1 MIWTQGKPTASGL
14 YQYRPPHAGL
24 VVFYRVEEGPSSELV
39 VTHDDTFVQVDVKDL
54 PGEWRGPILDASAWR
69 QMAAVTGLQDN
80 PAKSFDTFDVPH
92 QCGGICDKN

>member
-1 MIWTQGKPTASGL
+1 MSMVWTQGKPTQPGL

-24 VVFYRVEEGPSSELV
+24 VVFYCVEEGPSGELV

-69 QMAAVTGLQDN
+69 
-80 PAKSFDTFDVPH
+80 
-92 QCGGICDKN
+92 